1 MIKTKTNCPDCG
13 NAPTSHRAHKMRVVF
28 RTASMP
34 LLLRTRSIEGF
45 FEQYINRI
53 TNRVVPSLFRFLAK
67 LHLGQIVC
75 ELDERMNMRERVF
88 WDEGVRRGI
97 VLWAYRMFPKGN
109 TFTVATY
116 AGKTIV
122 YDTIPH
128 PNGVSSYGSYWMDDK
143 NMCHQIFAQYGIP
156 MAKGRAVFYYRDA
169 KRILHSIHGPVIVK
183 PSRGSRS
190 RHTTTHIESEA
201 ELRRAFIKAK
211 QLSPLVIVEEELDG
225 FVYRGTVIGGK
236 VIGILRREPAL
247 VVGDGIHTIAELIAL
262 ENKNP
267 KRGGPIFHTIE
278 IQSEEYD
285 KELARQGMSLMSV
298 PEKNVNITLTQKASR
313 GLGGGATDVTDKSH
327 PDNVLLLEHV
337 AKILE
342 DQLVGVDFII
352 HDITRSW
359 KEQRRAGIIECNS
372 LPFID
377 LHLFPMVGKPRNTP
391 GALWDLIFPQEQT

>member
-1 MIKTKTNCPDCG
+1 MSVI
-13 NAPTSHRAHKMRVVF
+13 F
-28 RTASMP
+28 ETASMP
-34 LLLRTRSIEGF
+34 FLLRTRSFEGF

-53 TNRVVPSLFRFLAK
+53 ANRVIPPLFRFLAQ

-75 ELDERMNMRERVF
+75 EPDVRMNMRERVF
-88 WDEGVRRGI
+88 WEEGMRRGI

-109 TFTVATY
+109 TFTIATY

-128 PNGVSSYGSYWMDDK
+128 PNGASSYGSYWMDDK
-143 NMCHQIFAQYGIP
+143 NMCHRIFAQYGIP
-156 MAKGRAVFYYRDA
+156 MAKGRAVFFYRDA
-169 KRILHSIHGPVIVK
+169 KRIRRSITGPVIVK

-211 QLSPLVIVEEELDG
+211 QLSPWVIVEEELDG
-225 FVYRGTVIGGK
+225 FVYRGTIIGGK

-247 VVGDGIHTIAELIAL
+247 VMGDGIHTVAELIAL

-267 KRGGPIFHTIE
+267 KRGGPIFHAIE
-278 IQSEEYD
+278 VHTEEHN
-285 KELARQGMSLMSV
+285 KELARQEMSLMSV
-298 PEKNVNITLTQKASR
+298 PEKGVNIILTQKASR
-313 GLGGGATDVTDKSH
+313 GLGGGTTDVTDETH
-327 PDNVLLLEHV
+327 PDTVLLLEQV

-359 KEQRRAGIIECNS
+359 KKQRHAGIIECNS
-372 LPFID
+372 APFID
-377 LHLFPMVGKPRNTP
+377 IHLFPLVGKSRNTP
-391 GALWDLIFPQEQT
+391 GALWELIFPQTQT

>member
-1 MIKTKTNCPDCG
+1 
-13 NAPTSHRAHKMRVVF
+13 
-28 RTASMP
+28 MP
-34 LLLRTRSIEGF
+34 LLLRTQSIEGF

-53 TNRVVPSLFRFLAK
+53 ANRVVPPLFRLFAQ

-75 ELDERMNMRERVF
+75 EPDEHMNMRERVF
-88 WDEGVRRGI
+88 WEEGMRRGI

-109 TFTVATY
+109 TFTIATY

-128 PNGVSSYGSYWMDDK
+128 PNGASSYGSYWMDDK
-143 NMCHQIFAQYGIP
+143 NMCHRIFAQYGIP
-156 MAKGRAVFYYRDA
+156 MAKGRAVFTYRDA
-169 KRILHSIHGPVIVK
+169 ERIRRSLTGPVIVK

-201 ELRRAFIKAK
+201 ELRQAFIKAK
-211 QLSPLVIVEEELDG
+211 QLSPWVIVEEELDG

-236 VIGILRREPAL
+236 VIGVLRREPAL
-247 VVGDGIHTIAELIAL
+247 VVGDGIHTVAELIAL

-278 IQSEEYD
+278 IQSEEHN

-298 PEKNVNITLTQKASR
+298 PEKGEDIILTQKASR
-313 GLGGGATDVTDKSH
+313 GLGGGATDVTDETH
-327 PDNVLLLEHV
+327 PDTVLLLEQV
-337 AKILE
+337 AQILE
-342 DQLVGVDFII
+342 DSLVGVDFII

-359 KEQRRAGIIECNS
+359 KEQLHAGIIECNS
-372 LPFID
+372 SPFID
-377 LHLFPMVGKPRNTP
+377 LHLFPLVGKPRNTP
-391 GALWDLIFPQEQT
+391 GALWELIFPQEQT